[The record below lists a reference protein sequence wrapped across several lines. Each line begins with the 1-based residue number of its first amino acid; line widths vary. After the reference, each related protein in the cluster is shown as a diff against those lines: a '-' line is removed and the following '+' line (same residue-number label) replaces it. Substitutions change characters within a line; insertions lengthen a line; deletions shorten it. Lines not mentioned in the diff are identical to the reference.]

1 MFRILSLPDIWT
13 DPNAFGVGE
22 TGVIRYGADM
32 FETALF
38 ISAFTT
44 LFVIIDPP
52 GCAPIFATLTKGT
65 SRKHQRV
72 MAFKSVGIAAFIL
85 IGFAFVGEWLFAK
98 LGISLDALRIAGGI
112 MLFIIGLNMVF
123 EKRTEK
129 REDRADEILEEIEDP
144 EDISVFP
151 MGIPMIAGPGTMAT
165 LLILVKE
172 SQSSAEQ
179 IAIVAALLV
188 TLLITLVTFL
198 IAGPLIKLMG
208 KNFTDVL
215 TRVLGVLLCTLASQF
230 VLDGIKGAL
239 F

>member
-1 MFRILSLPDIWT
+1 MYAPPMF
-13 DPNAFGVGE
+13 
-22 TGVIRYGADM
+22 DM
-32 FETALF
+32 ELF
-38 ISAFTT
+38 LSAFAV

-65 SRKHQRV
+65 SRKHQTS
-72 MAFKSVGIAAFIL
+72 MAFKSVLIAAIIL
-85 IGFAFVGEWLFAK
+85 FGFAYGGEWIFAK

-129 REDRADEILEEIEDP
+129 REGRAEDALEEASSP

-151 MGIPMIAGPGTMAT
+151 MGIPMIAGPGTMAS
-165 LLILVKE
+165 LLIMMGKAAGRPQEL
-172 SQSSAEQ
+172 
-179 IAIVAALLV
+179 AILAALAAVLLV
-188 TLLITLVTFL
+188 TLLSFL
-198 IAGPLIKLMG
+198 ISGFLIKLMG
-208 KNFTDVL
+208 KSATDVL
-215 TRVLGVLLCTLASQF
+215 TRVLGVLLATLAAQF

>member
-1 MFRILSLPDIWT
+1 
-13 DPNAFGVGE
+13 
-22 TGVIRYGADM
+22 M
-32 FETALF
+32 FETAIF

-65 SRKHQRV
+65 TRKHQRE
-72 MAFKSVGIAAFIL
+72 MAFKSVGVAAVIL
-85 IGFAFVGEWLFAK
+85 ITFAFVGEWLFQK

-123 EKRTEK
+123 EKRTEA
-129 REDRADEILEEIEDP
+129 REDRAEEMLEEIEDP

-165 LLILVKE
+165 LLIMMKSIPE
-172 SQSSAEQ
+172 GIPSQAGQ
-179 IAIVAALLV
+179 IAIIFALIAVLII
-188 TLLITLVTFL
+188 TLITFLV
-198 IAGPLIKLMG
+198 AGPLMRLMG
-208 KNFTDVL
+208 KSFTDIL
-215 TRVLGVLLCTLASQF
+215 TRVLGVLLATLASQF
-230 VLDGIKGAL
+230 IIDGVKGAL

>member
-1 MFRILSLPDIWT
+1 
-13 DPNAFGVGE
+13 
-22 TGVIRYGADM
+22 M

-65 SRKHQRV
+65 TRRHQRA
-72 MAFKSVGIAAFIL
+72 MAFKSVGIASIIL
-85 IGFAFVGEWLFAK
+85 VGFAYVGEWLFGK

-123 EKRTEK
+123 EKRTET
-129 REDRADEILEEIEDP
+129 REDRAEEFLEEIEDP

-165 LLILVKE
+165 LLILM
-172 SQSSAEQ
+172 SNAPTRMGQ
-179 IAIVAALLV
+179 IAIMSALAL
-188 TLLITLVTFL
+188 TLLITLITFL
-198 IAGPLIKLMG
+198 VAGPLMKLMG
-208 KNFTDVL
+208 KSFTDVL
-215 TRVLGVLLCTLASQF
+215 TRVLGVLLATLASQF
-230 VLDGIKGAL
+230 IIDGIQGAL

>member
-1 MFRILSLPDIWT
+1 LHDASF
-13 DPNAFGVGE
+13 FGVGDFIL
-22 TGVIRYGADM
+22 IRYVGIM
-32 FETALF
+32 FETAIF

-65 SRKHQRV
+65 TRKHQKT

-85 IGFAFVGEWLFAK
+85 IGFAFVGEWLFGK

-129 REDRADEILEEIEDP
+129 REDRAEEALEEIEDP

-165 LLILVKE
+165 LLIMMKSLPEGV
-172 SQSSAEQ
+172 SNQMGQ
-179 IAIVAALLV
+179 IAIIAALISVLII
-188 TLLITLVTFL
+188 TLITFLV
-198 IAGPLIKLMG
+198 AGPLMKLMG
-208 KNFTDVL
+208 KSFTDVL
-215 TRVLGVLLCTLASQF
+215 TRVLGVLLATLAAQF
-230 VLDGIKGAL
+230 IIDGVRGAL